1 MPTSPAAL
9 ALWGKLLTHNKI
21 LSEAQWDTAQ
31 AALQHAGVD
40 ATIES
45 VLLGQGMLRKAHV
58 EQISARVTQLL
69 GKAQAVA
76 PPAPP
81 KPAAPPPEPA
91 KPTAPA
97 KPAEETD
104 ELMPVDSPT
113 ARGRKSSDT
122 EWVETTDDTRAA
134 IEFKSKDIEAIDVM
148 ESDAPAGNAENK
160 KIWTPTPGQWNK
172 PMTGPVADGTGTR
185 SKDIP
190 QIPLEGEE

>member
-21 LSEAQWDTAQ
+21 LSEAQWDSAQ
-31 AALQHAGVD
+31 AALQHAGPD
-40 ATIES
+40 ATIET
-45 VLLGQGMLRKAHV
+45 VLLSQGMLRKAHV

-69 GKAQAVA
+69 GKARSA
-76 PPAPP
+76 PAPAPP
-81 KPAAPPPEPA
+81 PAQTPQPIKAP
-91 KPTAPA
+91 APA
-97 KPAEETD
+97 KPADPTD
-104 ELMPVDSPT
+104 ELMPEEAPT

-122 EWVETTDDTRAA
+122 EWVETTDDTKAA

-148 ESDAPAGNAENK
+148 EADDTANTDNK

-172 PMTGPVADGTGTR
+172 PMTGPLADGTGTR

-190 QIPLEGEE
+190 QIPLDGEE